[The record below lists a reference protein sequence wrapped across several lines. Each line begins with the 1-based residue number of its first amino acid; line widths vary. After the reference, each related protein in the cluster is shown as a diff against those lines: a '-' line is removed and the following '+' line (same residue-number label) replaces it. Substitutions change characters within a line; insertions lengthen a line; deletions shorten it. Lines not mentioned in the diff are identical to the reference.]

1 MKNMVA
7 EKVRLERLKQNLSQ
21 QNMADKLGVTAAAY
35 SNLERGV
42 SDISITR
49 LFDLARILNQTP
61 QWFVEELNSSKDLFK
76 TDTRELNVQH
86 DLLILQK
93 EVAFLKQQVQVI
105 QSELT
110 NIYCKKKPHLAAFFC
125 KVIFKLLFD

>member
-21 QNMADKLGVTAAAY
+21 QNMADELGITAAAY

-61 QWFVEELNSSKDLFK
+61 QWFVEELNSSKDLSIVTPFNIS
-76 TDTRELNVQH
+76 LSPI
-86 DLLILQK
+86 ILTPYSIYSS
-93 EVAFLKQQVQVI
+93 ALVI
-105 QSELT
+105 
-110 NIYCKKKPHLAAFFC
+110 
-125 KVIFKLLFD
+125 

>member
-1 MKNMVA
+1 
-7 EKVRLERLKQNLSQ
+7 
-21 QNMADKLGVTAAAY
+21 MADELGITAAAY

-49 LFDLARILNQTP
+49 LFQVARILNQTP
-61 QWFVEELNSSKDLFK
+61 QWFIEEMNSSKDLFK
-76 TDTRELNVQH
+76 TDVRELNVQH

-93 EVAFLKQQVQVI
+93 EVAFLKQQVLVI

-110 NIYCKKKPHLAAFFC
+110 
-125 KVIFKLLFD
+125 KV

>member
-21 QNMADKLGVTAAAY
+21 QNIADELGITAAAY

-61 QWFVEELNSSKDLFK
+61 QWFIEEMNASKDLFK
-76 TDTRELNVQH
+76 KDVGELIVPH
-86 DLLILQK
+86 DVMILQQ

-110 NIYCKKKPHLAAFFC
+110 KI
-125 KVIFKLLFD
+125 

>member
-1 MKNMVA
+1 MKSLVA

-21 QNMADKLGVTAAAY
+21 QNMADELGITAAAY

-42 SDISITR
+42 SNISVTR

-61 QWFVEELNSSKDLFK
+61 QWFVEEMIASKDLFK
-76 TDTRELNVQH
+76 TDVREMNVPH
-86 DLLILQK
+86 DLIILQK

-105 QSELT
+105 QRELT
-110 NIYCKKKPHLAAFFC
+110 KM
-125 KVIFKLLFD
+125 

>member
-1 MKNMVA
+1 MVA
-7 EKVRLERLKQNLSQ
+7 DKIRLERLKQNLSH
-21 QNMADKLGVTAAAY
+21 QNMADELGITAAAY

-49 LFDLARILNQTP
+49 LFQVARILNQTP
-61 QWFVEELNSSKDLFK
+61 QWFIEEMNSSKDLFK
-76 TDTRELNVQH
+76 TDVRELNVQH

-93 EVAFLKQQVQVI
+93 EVAFLKQQVLVI

-110 NIYCKKKPHLAAFFC
+110 
-125 KVIFKLLFD
+125 KV

>member
-1 MKNMVA
+1 MKNIVA
-7 EKVRLERLKQNLSQ
+7 DKIRLERLKQNLSQ
-21 QNMADKLGVTAAAY
+21 QNMADELGITAAAY

-49 LFDLARILNQTP
+49 LFQVARILNQTP
-61 QWFVEELNSSKDLFK
+61 QWFIEEMNSSKDLFK
-76 TDTRELNVQH
+76 TDVRDLNVQH

-93 EVAFLKQQVQVI
+93 EVAFLKQQVLVI

-110 NIYCKKKPHLAAFFC
+110 
-125 KVIFKLLFD
+125 KV

>member
-1 MKNMVA
+1 
-7 EKVRLERLKQNLSQ
+7 
-21 QNMADKLGVTAAAY
+21 MADELGITAAAY

-49 LFDLARILNQTP
+49 LFQVARILNQTP
-61 QWFVEELNSSKDLFK
+61 QWFIEEMNSSKDLFK
-76 TDTRELNVQH
+76 TDVRDLNVQH

-110 NIYCKKKPHLAAFFC
+110 
-125 KVIFKLLFD
+125 KV

>member
-1 MKNMVA
+1 MVA
-7 EKVRLERLKQNLSQ
+7 NKIRLERLKQNLSQ
-21 QNMADKLGVTAAAY
+21 QNMADELGITAAAY

-49 LFDLARILNQTP
+49 LFQVARILNQTP
-61 QWFVEELNSSKDLFK
+61 QWFIEEMNSSKDLFK
-76 TDTRELNVQH
+76 TDVRDLNVQH

-110 NIYCKKKPHLAAFFC
+110 
-125 KVIFKLLFD
+125 KV